1 MGESRS
7 AEQAQSTSS
16 WRIHD
21 DWGYLFHDVFRF
33 GNPDWRIAGAKAA
46 IASISG
52 GDDTLKWIVESDL
65 VYLLVLAVLLY
76 SKQLQIAFSGTSFY
90 KEQTKWNREQLNGS
104 TTLRVSAF

>member
-1 MGESRS
+1 MMTGAIYFMMCSDLVIR
-7 AEQAQSTSS
+7 
-16 WRIHD
+16 R
-21 DWGYLFHDVFRF
+21 
-33 GNPDWRIAGAKAA
+33 RIAGAKAA
-46 IASISG
+46 IAPNSG

>member
-1 MGESRS
+1 MP
-7 AEQAQSTSS
+7 STRAAGVKGSPLFI
-16 WRIHD
+16 WR
-21 DWGYLFHDVFRF
+21 
-33 GNPDWRIAGAKAA
+33 
-46 IASISG
+46 

>member
-1 MGESRS
+1 MP
-7 AEQAQSTSS
+7 STWYYWTAKGSP
-16 WRIHD
+16 
-21 DWGYLFHDVFRF
+21 LF
-33 GNPDWRIAGAKAA
+33 
-46 IASISG
+46 ISG

-90 KEQTKWNREQLNGS
+90 KEHTKWNREQLNGS